1 MLDTFTQRRYTAM
14 LFDLRA
20 QHRDLDL
27 AIEQL
32 AKNRPDDELSIKRLK
47 KHKLKIKDQ
56 IEILENL
63 LIPDLN
69 A

>member
-1 MLDTFTQRRYTAM
+1 MLDSFTQRRYTAM

-47 KHKLKIKDQ
+47 KHKLKLKDQ

>member
-32 AKNRPDDELSIKRLK
+32 AKSRPDDELSIKRLK